1 MRRVVLLALC
11 ALLLCG
17 CARNND
23 LADAITSSISVSTPA
38 PTRRPI
44 EMPKAEA
51 TPAQEPEQ
59 TAAPDT
65 DGEEGGAL
73 YLVSLY
79 GESEDAFE
87 LKLRP
92 VISLCDEDL
101 EESMARYGLTYDDFY
116 GNEGMLVCPDEEV
129 FHTATV
135 LKDSDVIFTLLNW
148 DSDEPW
154 EDTIPLTAEKYL
166 AYMRMMAEDG
176 NSMLAEVSTFSGMVT
191 GLEEVYV
198 P

>member
-1 MRRVVLLALC
+1 MRRIVLLALC

-17 CARNND
+17 CARD
-23 LADAITSSISVSTPA
+23 DELADALASSISVSTPA

-65 DGEEGGAL
+65 DDEGGAL

-79 GESEDAFE
+79 GEDEDAFE

-92 VISLCDEDL
+92 VFSLSDEDI
-101 EESMARYGLTYDDFY
+101 EERMELYGLTYDDFFAS
-116 GNEGMLVCPDEEV
+116 EGIVVCPDEEV

-154 EDTIPLTAEKYL
+154 NEHILLTAEKFL
-166 AYMRMMAEDG
+166 AYMRMMEEDG
-176 NSMLAEVSTFSGMVT
+176 NSLLASVTTLSGMVT
-191 GLEEVYV
+191 GLEQLYV

>member
-1 MRRVVLLALC
+1 M
-11 ALLLCG
+11 
-17 CARNND
+17 
-23 LADAITSSISVSTPA
+23 
-38 PTRRPI
+38 
-44 EMPKAEA
+44 
-51 TPAQEPEQ
+51 
-59 TAAPDT
+59 
-65 DGEEGGAL
+65 
-73 YLVSLY
+73 
-79 GESEDAFE
+79 
-87 LKLRP
+87 
-92 VISLCDEDL
+92 
-101 EESMARYGLTYDDFY
+101 
-116 GNEGMLVCPDEEV
+116 

-154 EDTIPLTAEKYL
+154 NEHILLTAEKYL

>member
-1 MRRVVLLALC
+1 MRRIVLLALC

-17 CARNND
+17 CARDDD
-23 LADAITSSISVSTPA
+23 LADALASSISVSTPE

-65 DGEEGGAL
+65 DDEGGAL

-154 EDTIPLTAEKYL
+154 NEHILLTAEKFL
-166 AYMRMMAEDG
+166 AYMRMMEEDG
-176 NSMLAEVSTFSGMVT
+176 NSLLASVTTLSGMVT
-191 GLEEVYV
+191 GLEQLYV

>member
-1 MRRVVLLALC
+1 MRRIVLLALC

-17 CARNND
+17 CARD
-23 LADAITSSISVSTPA
+23 DELADALASSISVSTPA
-38 PTRRPI
+38 PARRPI

-65 DGEEGGAL
+65 DDEGGAL

-79 GESEDAFE
+79 GEDEDAFE

-92 VISLCDEDL
+92 VFSLSDEDI
-101 EESMARYGLTYDDFY
+101 EERMELYGLTYDDFFAS
-116 GNEGMLVCPDEEV
+116 EGIVVCPDEEV

-154 EDTIPLTAEKYL
+154 NEHILLTAEKFL
-166 AYMRMMAEDG
+166 AYMRMMEEDG
-176 NSMLAEVSTFSGMVT
+176 NSLLASVTTLSGMVT
-191 GLEEVYV
+191 GLEQLYV